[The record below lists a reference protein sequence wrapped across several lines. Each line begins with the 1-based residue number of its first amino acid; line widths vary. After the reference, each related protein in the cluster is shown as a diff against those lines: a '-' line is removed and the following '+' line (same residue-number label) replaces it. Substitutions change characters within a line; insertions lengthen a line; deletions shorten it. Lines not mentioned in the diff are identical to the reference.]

1 MVSFVTP
8 KVRKKPEST
17 DLVDA
22 VVMLRPHAD
31 DRVPTPSESRVI
43 VSSVLQQA
51 TQETGLKPAASTVFA
66 NMNSFS
72 VRAASEFVDAIA
84 RSASVAE
91 VVPNEQPSLLI
102 APVKRRSVKIE

>member
-1 MVSFVTP
+1 MVT
-8 KVRKKPEST
+8 KLKP

-31 DRVPTPSESRVI
+31 NRLPTPSESKQI
-43 VSSVLQQA
+43 ASSVLRHA
-51 TQETGLKPAASTVFA
+51 TQETGLEPASSTIFE
-66 NMNSFS
+66 NMNSFC

-91 VVPNEQPSLLI
+91 VVPNEQAPLLI